1 MNLNDIMEIGTLD
14 NIKVE
19 DIRTNQIEKRNLL
32 VFIFLDNSTHYLDI
46 DAGQELAEYEKVLAN
61 SKTKIHSI
69 YKNQKLLLED
79 FKNAHPNFDIKLEDG
94 VLKVNK
100 KIRGKNGKSQKQ

>member
-1 MNLNDIMEIGTLD
+1 MNFNDIMEIGTLY
-14 NIKVE
+14 NTKVE

-32 VFIFLDNSTHYLDI
+32 IFIFSDNSTHYLDI
-46 DAGQELAEYEKVLAN
+46 DAGRELAEYEKVLAN
-61 SKTKIHSI
+61 SKTKINKI

-79 FKNAHPNFDIKLEDG
+79 FKNSHPNFDIKLEDG

-100 KIRGKNGKSQKQ
+100 KTRGENGK